1 MGSPGGAVT
10 ALSYPLAAPGRT
22 GGASRAGANMRPGM
36 TNRALL
42 VGALALGA
50 VAWLFGG
57 PLFGGRVLY
66 YRDIGVTYYPDLVF
80 VSRELSRGVWP
91 LWHPGADGGAPFL
104 MAYPVHLVMLALA
117 GARATLAV
125 SPPLHVLLAIVG
137 QAALARRL
145 GASFA
150 GAAVSGGVFG
160 LSGLM
165 LGSVLYPVFLAAAWA
180 PLGVERFLALVEAP
194 SSRRAAALGL
204 VLAVQ
209 ASTLGAEAAVATAIA
224 AAVLVPRRPG
234 RRALVATAGAVLLA
248 GALASPALFGAAAML
263 AGTARGHGFAP
274 EVALSYSTPAPVLLE
289 AVLPRFLGDPHTFSE
304 VGFWGQPFYP
314 GGSPFFLSLYLGP
327 VVLLLAACAGW
338 RGRARLWALAVL
350 GVLISLGAHGPLAP
364 VLAPLM
370 GPLRGPVKLFL
381 LTTLALSLLAGLGVT
396 RAGEARR
403 RRLTVAPGVV
413 LLALSLAAAAAPT
426 AVSAALS
433 SLVPA
438 AGGPL
443 ARHVIAVRW
452 PPELAVTGL
461 VALAAGLALTR
472 GGRLAAVAGLLAV
485 LDLVRVNGELN
496 PSADAAFY
504 DLRPAVAR
512 AVDAARREGTFRW
525 FSYGVAHSPPLHWS
539 PAVAARNSDVWLFY
553 LDRQAL
559 MPRTQV
565 LDGLDGAFDID
576 RMGLAPE
583 GATLAVA
590 EASPALFRKHHDRLR
605 RANVRWVLSFH
616 ALPEDLVSLR
626 DEVRFDEVAETL
638 RLYELRDAL
647 PRAFFVA
654 RLDGPLRPGP
664 GSVGYEPV
672 DAHTVV
678 LRASTPPGFVL
689 ILDGHHPDWTAVDAS
704 GPLPVLR
711 AAGRYRA
718 VPTPGGE
725 RQITLRYRPRWRA
738 PALALAAFGAFV
750 AIGLALWPPRRASG

>member
-1 MGSPGGAVT
+1 
-10 ALSYPLAAPGRT
+10 
-22 GGASRAGANMRPGM
+22 M

-57 PLFGGRVLY
+57 PLVGGRVLY
-66 YRDIGVTYYPDLVF
+66 YRDVGVTYYPDLVF

-104 MAYPVHLVMLALA
+104 MAYPVHLLLLALA

-125 SPPLHVLLAIVG
+125 SPPLHVLVAIAG

-145 GASFA
+145 GASCA

-180 PLGVERFLALVEAP
+180 PLAVERILALVEGP
-194 SSRRAAALGL
+194 SFRRAAATAL

-209 ASTLGAEAAVATAIA
+209 VSTLGAEAVVATALA
-224 AAVLVPRRPG
+224 AAALVPRRPG
-234 RRALVATAGAVLLA
+234 RRALAATAGAVLLA

-263 AGTARGHGFAP
+263 AGTARGQGFAP
-274 EVALSYSTPAPVLLE
+274 EVTLSYSAPVPVLVE
-289 AVLPRFLGDPHTFSE
+289 AVLPRFFGDPHGFSD

-314 GGSPFFLSLYLGP
+314 GGAPFFLSLYLGP
-327 VVLLLAACAGW
+327 VALLLAACAGW
-338 RGRARLWALAVL
+338 RGRLRLWALAAL
-350 GVLISLGAHGPLAP
+350 GVLISLGAHGPVGP

-396 RAGEARR
+396 RAGEVRR
-403 RRLTVAPGVV
+403 RWLTLGPGIL
-413 LLALSLAAAAAPT
+413 LLALALLAATAPS
-426 AVSAALS
+426 AVSAVLS

-443 ARHVIAVRW
+443 ARHVIAARW
-452 PPELAVTGL
+452 PKELAVTGL
-461 VALAAGLALTR
+461 VALAAGLALAR

-485 LDLVRVNGELN
+485 LDLARVNGELN

-504 DLRPAVAR
+504 ELRPAVAR
-512 AVDAARREGTFRW
+512 AVEAARREGTFRW

-539 PAVAARNSDVWLFY
+539 PSVAARNSDVWLFY
-553 LDRQAL
+553 IDRQAL
-559 MPRTQV
+559 LPRTQV
-565 LDGLDGAFDID
+565 LDGLEGAFDID

-583 GATLAVA
+583 GSTLPVA
-590 EASPALFRKHHDRLR
+590 EASPAHFREHHERLR
-605 RANVRWVLSFH
+605 RANVRWVVSFH
-616 ALPEDLVSLR
+616 DLPDDLVSLKDGIR
-626 DEVRFDEVAETL
+626 FEEVQETM
-638 RLYELRDAL
+638 RVYELRDPL
-647 PRAFFVA
+647 PRAFFVPSLEA
-654 RLDGPLRPGP
+654 PLRAGT
-664 GSVGYEPV
+664 GRVAYESVDP
-672 DAHTVV
+672 HTVV
-678 LRASTPPGFVL
+678 VRASTPAGFVL
-689 ILDGHHPDWTAVDAS
+689 ILDGHHPDWTAEDPS
-704 GPLPVLR
+704 GRAVPLLR

-718 VPTPGGE
+718 VPTAGGE
-725 RQITLRYRPRWRA
+725 RQFTLRYRPRWRA
-738 PALALAAFGAFV
+738 PALALAALGALF
-750 AIGLALWPPRRASG
+750 ALAFALQRPR